1 MGYTTMSF
9 LSNLFGGPKPAA
21 AAPKKATASDTIQN
35 MKGTQDTLRKN
46 QAVLESK
53 IQTEKQNAIRLQQ
66 LMKTNPRKKNEA
78 LAAMKKMKM
87 YEQQFNQLD
96 GNILNLEQTIFALE
110 KSIMNEE
117 IIKAQRQANT
127 TLKDQVAQMGDVGD
141 VEDLMADI
149 DENMNEV
156 NEVGDILA
164 QDQFST
170 NLGID
175 DDELMEELMGMGERA
190 GGEAADQW
198 AGEALGPVPNHPV
211 RNDPVP
217 SLPTVPIHMPVAPTH
232 EPVQEEDPFADLE
245 ASMTI

>member
-1 MGYTTMSF
+1 MGHTTMSF
-9 LSNLFGGPKPAA
+9 LSYLFGGLKPAA

-46 QAVLESK
+46 QALLESK
-53 IQTEKQNAIRLQQ
+53 IQTEGQNAIRLQQ

-127 TLKDQVAQMGDVGD
+127 TLKDQV
-141 VEDLMADI
+141 DLMADI

-156 NEVGDILA
+156 NEVGDIIDK
-164 QDQFST
+164 DQFSS

-175 DDELMEELMGMGERA
+175 
-190 GGEAADQW
+190 
-198 AGEALGPVPNHPV
+198 H
-211 RNDPVP
+211 
-217 SLPTVPIHMPVAPTH
+217 
-232 EPVQEEDPFADLE
+232 
-245 ASMTI
+245 

>member
-1 MGYTTMSF
+1 
-9 LSNLFGGPKPAA
+9 
-21 AAPKKATASDTIQN
+21 
-35 MKGTQDTLRKN
+35 
-46 QAVLESK
+46 
-53 IQTEKQNAIRLQQ
+53 
-66 LMKTNPRKKNEA
+66 
-78 LAAMKKMKM
+78 MKM

-190 GGEAADQW
+190 SGEAADQW
-198 AGEALGPVPNHPV
+198 AGEALGPVPNHPVRNDPVRNDPVRNDPV